1 MTNKVKVNLTPSEE
15 QINSVGDMQTF
26 VDQLIL
32 IGNEPGQLNVL
43 GPDFSIWRWAI
54 VSIEGGFEMPV
65 PIPRNE
71 ENKMSLFNN
80 GKSYDFSLEEAAI
93 ILAIYYF
100 GHFDIIKFSE
110 ATGNPINPILNYPLS
125 RAKSWESR
133 MGGSPKCLE
142 SNQALRDYL
151 MADEDLY
158 SRSFSILD

>member
-1 MTNKVKVNLTPSEE
+1 MANKVNVNLNPNED
-15 QINSVGDMQTF
+15 QIDSVGDMQTF

-54 VSIEGGFEMPV
+54 VSIEGGFEIPV

-71 ENKMSLFNN
+71 ENKMSLFND
-80 GKSYDFSLEEAAI
+80 GKPYDFSLEEAAL

-100 GHFDIIKFSE
+100 GHFDILKFSLN
-110 ATGNPINPILNYPLS
+110 TGKPIRPFLNFALS
-125 RAKSWESR
+125 RAINWEKR
-133 MGGSPKCLE
+133 MGGSTKCLE
-142 SNQALRDYL
+142 SNQILRDYL

-158 SRSFSILD
+158 SRSFKILD

>member
-1 MTNKVKVNLTPSEE
+1 MATNVIVNLTPNEE
-15 QINSVGDMQTF
+15 QVDSVEDMLIF
-26 VDQLIL
+26 IDQLIL
-32 IGNEPGQLNVL
+32 IGNDTDQLNIL
-43 GPDFSIWRWAI
+43 GPDFSTWKWGI
-54 VSIEGGFEMPV
+54 VSVEGGFQIPV
-65 PIPRNE
+65 PIRSNK

-80 GKSYDFSLEEAAI
+80 GKPYDFSLEEAAI

-100 GHFDIIKFSE
+100 SNFDIIKFSE

-133 MGGSPKCLE
+133 MGGSTKCLE

-151 MADEDLY
+151 IADEDLY